1 MDQSKLRYLPTH
13 EWADIQG
20 DVCTVGITQYAVEQ
34 LTDVTHLQLPA
45 VGKAVTAG
53 AAVRGDRVGQGGVR
67 PERPGVRDGSEKNT
81 AVEKDPSVINQ
92 DPYGKGWMIKIKL
105 AAGGEAGSPAGPA
118 TIREA
123 DRRGALMVTVKSTVA
138 ASVRVA

>member
-13 EWADIQG
+13 EWADVQG

-53 AAVRGDRVGQGGVR
+53 QPFGEIESVKAVFDLNAPVTGTV
-67 PERPGVRDGSEKNT
+67 SEKNT
-81 AVEKDPSVINQ
+81 AAEKDPSVINQ

-105 AAGGEAGSPAGPA
+105 AP
-118 TIREA
+118 
-123 DRRGALMVTVKSTVA
+123 GAKLDHLLDLQQYEKQIA
-138 ASVRVA
+138 EGH